1 MKKRTR
7 GVFARL
13 VILWILLLAIGG
25 FFCYVLF
32 ARADGAQLTEYFNS
46 PFVNTE
52 TMYLLLA
59 FCILLMI
66 GLIAL
71 LRSTIYT
78 ASKVKDIR
86 RAWDRYEKKVSK
98 KKAKNAPRFNM
109 LNMIDH
115 EFDGHSKKKTMYNET
130 ITLEE
135 ICESFRNYAASQ
147 LHLYYRIED
156 IRRFIAGLGVSKLM
170 ILQGM
175 SGTGKTSLAYAMGH
189 FLQNDSVVVPVQPMW
204 KERSDMIGY
213 FNEFTK
219 RFNETTLLRKM
230 YEAGYK
236 EDLYITILDEVNIS
250 RIEYYFA
257 EFLSLL
263 EIPDESKRYLDV
275 VSDVWPN
282 DPVKLDHGR
291 ILLPANMWFIGTAN
305 NDDSTFA
312 ISDKVYDRAM
322 VLSLE
327 HKCEPFEAETAE
339 PIRLSHG
346 HWTELI
352 RQAKETYALSKE
364 NEKKIRALDRY
375 LIDTFHMSFGN
386 RIMKQMYEYVPVMM
400 ACGGKED
407 QAIDDV
413 LVRKVFRKLETQN
426 PSFIRNSMDGLKDYI
441 IGLFGPQAMPQC
453 LEYLEMLKNT
463 L

>member
-1 MKKRTR
+1 MNKRTR
-7 GVFARL
+7 DVITRL
-13 VILWILLLAIGG
+13 VIFWLLLLAIGG

-32 ARADGAQLTEYFNS
+32 ARSDGAQLTEYFKS

-59 FCILLMI
+59 FCILLMVGMFI
-66 GLIAL
+66 L
-71 LRSTIYT
+71 LRSTFYT
-78 ASKVKDIR
+78 ASKLRDIK
-86 RAWDRYEKKVSK
+86 RAWDRYERKKDK
-98 KKAKNAPRFNM
+98 KKRKSAPRFNM
-109 LNMIDH
+109 LNMIDN
-115 EFDGHSKKKTMYNET
+115 EFGGRTKDKTEYDNE

-135 ICESFRNYAASQ
+135 LCNRFRDYAASR

-156 IRRFIAGLGVSKLM
+156 IRRFIAGLGVSHLM

-175 SGTGKTSLAYAMGH
+175 SGTGKTSLAYAMGQ

-236 EDLYITILDEVNIS
+236 KDLYITILDEVNIS

-282 DPVKLDHGR
+282 DPEKLDHGR
-291 ILLPANMWFIGTAN
+291 VLLPANMWFIGTAN

-327 HKCEPFEAETAE
+327 HKCEPFEAENAE
-339 PIRLSHG
+339 PIRLSHD
-346 HWTELI
+346 HWRDLI
-352 RQAKETYALSKE
+352 RNAGENYAMSDSALR
-364 NEKKIRALDRY
+364 KIRILDQY
-375 LIDTFHMSFGN
+375 LIANFHMSFGN
-386 RIMKQMYEYVPVMM
+386 RIMKQINEYIPVMI
-400 ACGGKED
+400 ACGGTEEE
-407 QAIDDV
+407 AIDDM
-413 LVRKVFRKLETQN
+413 LVRKVLRKLESQN
-426 PSFIRNSMDGLKDYI
+426 PSFIRNSVDGLKDQI
-441 IGLFGPQAMPQC
+441 AMQFGAQAMPQC
-453 LEYLEMLKNT
+453 LEYLDMLKNT